1 MTPSQLRDR
10 ASRINRAMQGI
21 APRVRQLRQRGAT
34 QAETR
39 PLVDLA
45 GRWFS
50 YARRETAPA
59 FPRLELV
66 PLSWAAIDST
76 LQTFERDY
84 SSLEKRYGLASLPAY
99 QSTTADVFGGL
110 SSLAWVAVAVGAL
123 YLVSRRRG

>member
-10 ASRINRAMQGI
+10 ASRINRAMQAI
-21 APRVRQLRQRGAT
+21 APRVRQLREGGAS
-34 QAETR
+34 QADTR

-66 PLSWAAIDST
+66 PLSWPAIDST
-76 LQTFERDY
+76 LSTFERDY
-84 SSLEKRYGLASLPAY
+84 SAVRRRFGLAQLPAY
-99 QSTTADVFGGL
+99 QSTTADAFGGL
-110 SSLAWVAVAVGAL
+110 SSLLWVAVAAGAL
-123 YLVSRRRG
+123 YLVTRRG

>member
-1 MTPSQLRDR
+1 
-10 ASRINRAMQGI
+10 MQGI

-84 SSLEKRYGLASLPAY
+84 SSLEKRYGLASLPRYESATG
-99 QSTTADVFGGL
+99 QFLSGGAWLLFGAAAL
-110 SSLAWVAVAVGAL
+110 LLAI
-123 YLVSRRRG
+123 RRR

>member
-84 SSLEKRYGLASLPAY
+84 SSLEKRYGLASLPRYESATG
-99 QSTTADVFGGL
+99 QFLSGGAWLLFGAAAL
-110 SSLAWVAVAVGAL
+110 LLAI
-123 YLVSRRRG
+123 RRR